1 MLRRMLVVTLV
12 VLASAAGSGAAD
24 SRTATLGG
32 GCFWCLE
39 AVFERLQGVE
49 EVVSGY
55 AGGTTE
61 DPTYREVSSG
71 RTGHAEVVRV
81 RFDPGVIS
89 YRDLLE
95 IFFAMHDP
103 TTLNRQGADEGTQYR
118 SIILYESEDQRKAA
132 RAVMDELARD
142 EVFPRPIVTQLEP
155 ARSFYAAESHH
166 QDYYEKNPSQGYCRV
181 VIAPKVNKLRERYSR
196 MLKPAAGE

>member
-1 MLRRMLVVTLV
+1 MLVVTLV

-24 SRTATLGG
+24 SRTATFGG

-39 AVFERLQGVE
+39 AVFERLEGVE

-55 AGGTTE
+55 AGGSTE

-89 YRDLLE
+89 YRDLLG

-118 SIILYESEDQRKAA
+118 SIILYESEDQKKAA
-132 RAVMDELARD
+132 RALMDELARD
-142 EVFPRPIVTQLEP
+142 EVFPRPVVTQLEP
-155 ARSFYAAESHH
+155 ARRFYAAESYH

-181 VIAPKVNKLRERYSR
+181 VIAPKVNKLREKYAQ
-196 MLKPAAGE
+196 MLKSAPGE